1 MHKIIN
7 IRRGK
12 VTGKRIAEVFEILN
26 DGQWHSID
34 EIQSRVKLNEGQ
46 SKKITDFLSEY
57 DFITVDDDKRRVKLK
72 ENVRKFLAPKV
83 TP

>member
-12 VTGKRIAEVFEILN
+12 VTGKKIAEVLEILN

-34 EIQSRVKLNEGQ
+34 EIQSKAKLNENQ

-57 DFITVDDDKRRVKLK
+57 DFITVDDDKRKVKLK
-72 ENVRKFLAPKV
+72 ESVRKFLAPKV